1 MVVGLP
7 VSAGSAAPSVEG
19 QVEALQSLQP
29 RLEAIGLAATLQRC
43 AVPVLNIEVHTHIY
57 SGQSALMLGGSR
69 SRAPPVTKP
78 VRVV

>member
-43 AVPVLNIEVHTHIY
+43 AVPVLNLEVV
-57 SGQSALMLGGSR
+57 SQR
-69 SRAPPVTKP
+69 
-78 VRVV
+78 